1 MADKHLLHAGD
12 KELSVDDLI
21 RKGRPSRQMTMDR
34 EGMRRAN
41 LAVVLKAIVLSGPI
55 SRAQLTKLTA
65 LNKATVTNLTDELL
79 ETNWIRISGTNR
91 GPVGRPQELLSPN
104 PAKGVII
111 GAEINVDHV
120 KVLVSDLSGR
130 ERVVSK
136 VERALGEITFGE
148 SIQLVGETMRSALK
162 ELDLSPSSVLG
173 IGLAVPGVVDE
184 RKQLLVAANLG
195 WRRQDVQRLLRA
207 ELQDLIQPQ
216 VIIAIDNEANLAAI
230 GEQVYGPLGS
240 LENFIYLSGGPGIG
254 AGVMVNGHI
263 LRGAHG
269 AAGEVGHIT
278 IQPDG
283 PQCECGKKGCWQ
295 VYVGRDTLARRY
307 AEKMRAAGR
316 ETAGPLTHLDIRS
329 LSSAGDKDAVEAMRV
344 LGHYLSVGLGNLVEM
359 YDPAAIVLGGFFA
372 EMYDDDFAELKGEFV
387 DWLMD
392 SFGRN
397 VDLRAAVK
405 GQNAAVWGAAGVI
418 TGLLLQDPRS

>member
-1 MADKHLLHAGD
+1 MN
-12 KELSVDDLI
+12 VDNLI
-21 RKGRPSRQMTMDR
+21 RKGRQTRQMTMDR

-41 LAVVLKAIVLSGPI
+41 LAVILKEIVLSGPI

-79 ETNWIRISGTNR
+79 ETNWIRMSGTNR

-104 PAKGVII
+104 PAKGVIV

-130 ERVVSK
+130 ERIVSK
-136 VERALGEITFGE
+136 VERVLGAMTFGE
-148 SIQLVGETMRSALK
+148 SIQLVGDTIRAALN
-162 ELDLSPSSVLG
+162 ELGLSPSSVLG

-184 RKQLLVAANLG
+184 KKQLLVAANLG

-207 ELQDLIQPQ
+207 ELRDLIHPN

-278 IQPDG
+278 VQPDG

-307 AEKMRAAGR
+307 TERLRIAGR
-316 ETAGPLTHLDIRS
+316 EAAGALTHLDIRS
-329 LSSAGDKDAVEAMRV
+329 RSRAGDENAAESMRT

-372 EMYDDDFAELKGEFV
+372 EIYDDDFAELKAEFV

-397 VDLRAAVK
+397 VDLRSPVK

-418 TGLLLQDPRS
+418 TGLLLEDPRS